1 MSEISYQMS
10 DDKWITSRIC
20 LETIVK
26 PTRSL
31 NRSDKNSVMYLQISV
46 GKCGNKCV
54 MRSIWGI
61 SVVIFEGYTN
71 VLFFQSF
78 NHCLWVSL
86 PKKLKY
92 EYVDRSINM
101 FISYT
106 YKNRYFTSTMCAN
119 FYNRSVRSSLHHFVL
134 HSTFWSKKVSRSYS
148 NL

>member
-1 MSEISYQMS
+1 VDHIIHQKQMRNYRLHTFPEFCQMDKRNTQLNLYSVGSCKVFFFVSEIVHQMS
-10 DDKWITSRIC
+10 DNNDILRIC

-54 MRSIWGI
+54 MISIWGI
-61 SVVIFEGYTN
+61 YVGIFEGYTS

-78 NHCLWVSL
+78 NYYLRVFL
-86 PKKLKY
+86 
-92 EYVDRSINM
+92 
-101 FISYT
+101 F
-106 YKNRYFTSTMCAN
+106 F
-119 FYNRSVRSSLHHFVL
+119 
-134 HSTFWSKKVSRSYS
+134 